1 MKIFFIILTILIS
14 SCAPVKEVDNFN
26 FSEKMSF
33 EEFVIKL
40 SEYAE
45 KKPYPNLD

>member
-1 MKIFFIILTILIS
+1 MIIIIFTTSCS
-14 SCAPVKEVDNFN
+14 SVEKKDNFN